1 MTFFA
6 GVRRSIVRVLSG
18 VANALGSIGGLFSR
32 PVNTIQLHMPGRM
45 RNFLQRRRQA
55 VKLQEYYYLKY
66 AISVLR
72 IIAWVVLTIGLIGS
86 LYWGITTGGW
96 GGGLRIV
103 LGIVGSFLAWIILL
117 AARELIYLC
126 VHLEEDTRNTT
137 EGIMDKSSS

>member
-1 MTFFA
+1 MKVISRVA
-6 GVRRSIVRVLSG
+6 GVFSSIDALFHQLIDRVRL
-18 VANALGSIGGLFSR
+18 
-32 PVNTIQLHMPGRM
+32 PMPNRM
-45 RNFLQRRRQA
+45 RNFLQRRHRV

-86 LYWGITTGGW
+86 FFWGITTGGF

-103 LGIVGSFLAWIILL
+103 LGIIGSFLAWIILL

-126 VHLEEDTRNTT
+126 IHLEEDTRSTT
-137 EGIMDKSSS
+137 EGIIDKST

>member
-1 MTFFA
+1 LRVISRIVGVFA
-6 GVRRSIVRVLSG
+6 
-18 VANALGSIGGLFSR
+18 SIGALFR
-32 PVNTIQLHMPGRM
+32 QLIDRVRLPMPNRM
-45 RNFLQRRRQA
+45 RNFLQRRRRV

-86 LYWGITTGGW
+86 FFWGITTGGF

-103 LGIVGSFLAWIILL
+103 LGTIGSFLAWIVLL

-126 VHLEEDTRNTT
+126 IHLEEDTRSTT
-137 EGIMDKSSS
+137 EGIVDESN